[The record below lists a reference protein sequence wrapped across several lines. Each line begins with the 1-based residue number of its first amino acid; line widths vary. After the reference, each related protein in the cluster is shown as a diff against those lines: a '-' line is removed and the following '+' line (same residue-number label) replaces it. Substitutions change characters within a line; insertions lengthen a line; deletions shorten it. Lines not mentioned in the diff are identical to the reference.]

1 METLIEKPRI
11 VTAAGP
17 DREKIQTGIAKAA
30 GALTFIAGLNG
41 GWLGPLIQPIAK
53 SQNLPLD
60 QVGLIVSLL
69 CGGCFVSQALGPKIL
84 ALLGGKR
91 ALITGA
97 SLLAI
102 GMLGLAFAKGLIPLL
117 FMAFL
122 AGLGTGIN
130 SIAGHVC
137 LLAFFREKGASALSK
152 LNISYG
158 VGALIA
164 PQIVMALA
172 ALTYQSI
179 FIISAA
185 LSLAVAG
192 FLTTLPKMDRDMH
205 INKIE
210 GATESP
216 VKESFLS
223 FFTLPMALMAA
234 VTFLYVGTESSAGT
248 WLFTYMHDARSASDK
263 LASLAVTSLFMGLTL
278 GRLIAIKAT
287 VKFKPSKVTLVAMS
301 LVVLAFVG
309 LDLLSA
315 TEHLALLLALAIG
328 IGLGP
333 IYPSMVAQTAHL
345 VKDRPER
352 AASVTALA
360 ISSGAVGG
368 ILMPGITGQVLARI
382 GVEQSMVFI
391 TALSLIMLVT
401 FSLALI
407 SIKSQAR

>member
-1 METLIEKPRI
+1 METLIEKPRV
-11 VTAAGP
+11 VTVDSP
-17 DREKIQTGIAKAA
+17 DRENIQTGIAKAA

-97 SLLAI
+97 SLLAT

-117 FMAFL
+117 LMAFL

-192 FLTTLPKMDRDMH
+192 FLTTLPQMDREMH

-210 GATESP
+210 GATTP

-328 IGLGP
+328 VGLGP

-401 FSLALI
+401 FSLALL
-407 SIKSQAR
+407 SIKSQAK